1 MKSDVLEAEKITRVR
16 FHRSKDGEK
25 QVVST
30 YASKIMIIKILSAL
44 LQQTSYVPDEF
55 YQSTDVVHNFAL
67 NETRLTWEW
76 SRSPPIRSPIW
87 LLPILVLGKLL
98 QLIGFYRFVN
108 LHTIMRLYVGLAS
121 GFSEVAFLKMIGK
134 TFNSSAVTEA
144 AFMLMTL
151 SFHQVCFPISNF
163 DFTLKSFTLRAGR
176 FQTRWN
182 AHSSRSRF
190 HTSPTIFSARPLPFI
205 FTQLL

>member
-1 MKSDVLEAEKITRVR
+1 MKTDVLEAEKITRAR

-30 YASKIMIIKILSAL
+30 YACQIMIIKVLSAL
-44 LQQTSYVPDEF
+44 VQQTSYVPDEF
-55 YQSTDVVHNFAL
+55 YQSTDVVHNFVL

-76 SRSPPIRSPIW
+76 RGSTPIRSPIW
-87 LLPILVLGKLL
+87 LLPILILGKVLY
-98 QLIGFYRFVN
+98 LIGLYRFVN

-144 AFMLMTL
+144 SFMLMTL
-151 SFHQVCFPISNF
+151 SFHQVCSSISNGE
-163 DFTLKSFTLRAGR
+163 FTLKSFTLPAGR
-176 FQTRWN
+176 FPTRWN
-182 AHSSRSRF
+182 TLSLHSRF
-190 HTSPTIFSARPLPFI
+190 HTSPTIY
-205 FTQLL
+205 